1 MKRKNF
7 LDKIE
12 VKSPCSESWD
22 EMFGNNEVRFCSHCA
37 KNVHDISAMT
47 RQKAEK
53 LVKESNG
60 NLCVRYVKT
69 PNGKLISAPQ
79 TLTKITRRAT
89 IVASVLA
96 TSLTFTSLTYA
107 QGKPIKTTNNKI
119 QLQKDKSK
127 NNDITQELATI
138 SGTIKDANDAVV
150 FGAKVTLKDSRTEKL
165 QETKSNDNG
174 EFLFKNVEPSVYEL
188 TVESQGFKK
197 SVHQNIEIKKDII
210 LEKVIILEV
219 GAIMGDLV
227 IIEQPID
234 TPVTKPSEIIQERGV
249 LELPINGR
257 SFITMGLF
265 SATCPEEKPKN
276 KKSKPKKK
284 KN

>member
-197 SVHQNIEIKKDII
+197 SVHQNIEIEKDVI
-210 LEKVIILEV
+210 LEKIIVLEV

>member
-12 VKSPCSESWD
+12 VKSPCNENWD
-22 EMFGNNEVRFCSHCA
+22 EMFGNDEVRFCSHCA

-197 SVHQNIEIKKDII
+197 SVHQNIEIEKDVI
-210 LEKVIILEV
+210 LEKIIVLEV